1 MNKNNVFTIYRS
13 LYYHQTNKQ
22 TNKRTNEQRNK
33 QINTY
38 TRSEEAYVALTSLRL
53 AEWALVS
60 QWQWK
65 KLLVWVFSGKGPAR
79 VFLRLREKIDRTRDK
94 FRQIERKKWQK
105 TSRRWEAECLAW
117 NASTASLWSIKAW
130 CLSIES
136 HFYKLGS
143 EWVSNTSERANRRA
157 SNPVLTS
164 GFLIF
169 LDFK

>member
-1 MNKNNVFTIYRS
+1 MHAHK
-13 LYYHQTNKQ
+13 LTNKQ
-22 TNKRTNEQRNK
+22 MIKRTNEQRNK
-33 QINTY
+33 QVNTY
-38 TRSEEAYVALTSLRL
+38 TRSEEAYVALTSFRL

-79 VFLRLREKIDRTRDK
+79 VFLRLREKIDGTRDK

-136 HFYKLGS
+136 HFYRLGS
-143 EWVSNTSERANRRA
+143 EWVSNTSERANRQA

-164 GFLIF
+164 EFLIF
-169 LDFK
+169 LYFK